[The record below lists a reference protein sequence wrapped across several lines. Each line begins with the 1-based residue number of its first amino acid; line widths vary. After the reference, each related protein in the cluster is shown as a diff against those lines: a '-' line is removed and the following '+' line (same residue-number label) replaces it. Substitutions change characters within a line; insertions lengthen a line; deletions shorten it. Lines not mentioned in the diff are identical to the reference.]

1 MPNILLSYDLM
12 RIVPVLISTLLLL
25 GVAAGCGEVDDR
37 SAGRDATADG
47 IVQVTTTTNFVTDT
61 VRRVGGDRVKVTG
74 LMGPGVDPHL
84 YKASAGD
91 VQTLREA
98 DLVVYVGLF
107 LEGKMQEVLERVGE
121 SRPAVAITKD
131 MPRDAL
137 LDPPSGAPEGEEF
150 DPHVWFDPELWI
162 RGVGTVADELA
173 EIDPEGAET
182 YRANA
187 QRYVEEIR
195 RTDRELKALIRGVPP
210 RARVLVTSHD
220 AFRYFGRHFGFDVSA
235 IQGLSTAAEATT
247 ADVKRVAKVIA
258 DRELGAIFVE
268 SSVPRQTIQ
277 AVIAEAGRRGQDTW
291 IGGELF
297 SDAAG
302 SAGTP
307 EGTYLGMLRANVEEI
322 VEGLS

>member
-1 MPNILLSYDLM
+1 MSFLIP
-12 RIVPVLISTLLLL
+12 IVL
-25 GVAAGCGEVDDR
+25 AAAVIGCGAVDDS
-37 SAGRDATADG
+37 SAGRAPSADG
-47 IVQVTTTTNFVTDT
+47 LVRVTTTTNFVTDT

-91 VQTLREA
+91 VKTLREA

-121 SRPAVAITKD
+121 SRPVAAITRD
-131 MPRDAL
+131 MPREAL
-137 LDPPSGAPEGEEF
+137 LDPPSGAPEEEEY

-162 RGVGTVADELA
+162 RAIDTVADELS
-173 EIDPEGAET
+173 EIDPDGAAT

-187 QRYVEEIR
+187 DAYAAEVRA
-195 RTDRELKALIRGVPP
+195 TDAELKALIEKVPP

-220 AFRYFGRHFGFDVSA
+220 AFRYFGRHFGFEVAA

-247 ADVKRVAKVIA
+247 ADVKRVAAVIA
-258 DRELGAIFVE
+258 ERELGAIFVE
-268 SSVPRQTIQ
+268 SSVPRQTIE
-277 AVIAEAGRRGQDTW
+277 AVIAEADRRGQPTR

-307 EGTYLGMLRANVEEI
+307 EGTYLGMLRANVESI

>member
-1 MPNILLSYDLM
+1 M
-12 RIVPVLISTLLLL
+12 LLLAL
-25 GVAAGCGEVDDR
+25 VAVGCGDVDDR
-37 SAGRDATADG
+37 SAGRAASSDG
-47 IVQVTTTTNFVTDT
+47 IVRVTTTTNFVTDT
-61 VRRVGGDRVKVTG
+61 VRRVGGDRVEVTG

-121 SRPAVAITKD
+121 SRPVAALTRD
-131 MPRDAL
+131 MPRDEL
-137 LDPPSGAPEGEEF
+137 LDPPSGAPEEEEY

-162 RGVGTVADELA
+162 RGIETVADELS
-173 EIDPEGAET
+173 EVDPSGAAT

-187 QRYVEEIR
+187 RAYADEVR
-195 RTDRELKALIRGVPP
+195 ATDAELKALIRKVPA

-220 AFRYFGRHFGFDVSA
+220 AFRYFGRHFGFEVSA

-247 ADVKRVAKVIA
+247 ADVKRVAAVIA
-258 DRELGAIFVE
+258 QRGLRSIFVE
-268 SSVPRQTIQ
+268 SSVPRQTIE
-277 AVIAEAGRRGQDTW
+277 AVIAEAGRRGQSTR

-307 EGTYLGMLRANVEEI
+307 EGTYLGMLRANVEAI